1 MIHLYGIV
9 EPHVACVGLGLG
21 GEPLQPISCGDVVAL
36 TSEHAHAVESPPS
49 EDELWE
55 HEGVLEAML
64 ETGAVLPVRFG
75 VRFSDREAVRAA
87 LQPRSAEL
95 AAMLADLRDKVELS
109 VRLLAPEPAASRDGI
124 DTAAGPGTRY
134 LLAQLGEQRA
144 AERKLDMVRSALTPF
159 AVDERCRLLPR
170 PGTLATAAF
179 LVERHA
185 VESFS
190 RAVRELDDQLEDIVL
205 VCTGPWPA
213 YNFVDAPLGQAA

>member
-1 MIHLYGIV
+1 M
-9 EPHVACVGLGLG
+9 
-21 GEPLQPISCGDVVAL
+21 L
-36 TSEHAHAVESPPS
+36 T
-49 EDELWE
+49 
-55 HEGVLEAML
+55 
-64 ETGAVLPVRFG
+64 
-75 VRFSDREAVRAA
+75 
-87 LQPRSAEL
+87 
-95 AAMLADLRDKVELS
+95 DLRGKVELS
-109 VRLLAPEPAASRDGI
+109 VRLLAPEPAASRDGV

-144 AERKLDMVRSALTPF
+144 AERKLDVVRSALTPF

-190 RAVRELDDQLEDIVL
+190 RAVRELDDQLQDIVL